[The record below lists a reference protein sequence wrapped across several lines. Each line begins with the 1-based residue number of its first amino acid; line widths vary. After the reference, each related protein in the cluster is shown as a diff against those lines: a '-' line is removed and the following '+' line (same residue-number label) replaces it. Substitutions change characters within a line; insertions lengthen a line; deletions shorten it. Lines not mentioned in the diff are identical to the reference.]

1 MTKMWHIT
9 YRDDQPPEAVTAAR
23 IWPNEGF
30 VAFYDEADPFAH
42 PFYIV
47 NSDVIRHM
55 TVEEPS

>member
-1 MTKMWHIT
+1 MWHIT